1 MTGRFHTIK
10 MLILTKLI
18 DMFNTIPLKIP
29 ARFLK
34 IYMDKV
40 ILKFI
45 WKSKGT
51 RLAKTILKKNEVRGF
66 SLPNFKSTALQ

>member
-1 MTGRFHTIK
+1 MTGRVYAFK

-29 ARFLK
+29 VRFFK
-34 IYMDKV
+34 IYVGKF

-66 SLPNFKSTALQ
+66 RLPNFKRIALQ

>member
-1 MTGRFHTIK
+1 MTGRVYAVKT
-10 MLILTKLI
+10 LILTRLI

-29 ARFLK
+29 VRFFK
-34 IYMDKV
+34 IYVGKF

-51 RLAKTILKKNEVRGF
+51 RVAKTILKKNEVRGS
-66 SLPNFKSTALQ
+66 SLPKDKRIALQ